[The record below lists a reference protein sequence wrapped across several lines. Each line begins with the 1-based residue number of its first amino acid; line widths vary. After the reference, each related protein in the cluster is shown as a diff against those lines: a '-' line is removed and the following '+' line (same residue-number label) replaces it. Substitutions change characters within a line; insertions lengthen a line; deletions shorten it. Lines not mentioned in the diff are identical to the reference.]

1 MFTNKAC
8 NSRTFTKLFLSL
20 FLPSPSKPLFFQVRF
35 DTIKKFV
42 VSQAKQSAAKIVE
55 SVFTLAQQASVFPG
69 CHFYLLHPPPH
80 LFLFHLLS
88 TLYFVLALLYSK
100 QSILFYQLY
109 QYF

>member
-42 VSQAKQSAAKIVE
+42 VSQAKQSAAKN
-55 SVFTLAQQASVFPG
+55 S
-69 CHFYLLHPPPH
+69 
-80 LFLFHLLS
+80 
-88 TLYFVLALLYSK
+88 
-100 QSILFYQLY
+100 
-109 QYF
+109 